1 MSDESGKKAKK
12 AKKKKGA
19 DEGAANAVSVAAH
32 PRAKA
37 AIRRARARTALA
49 AFAIVLLFSLHAGV
63 PGQEA
68 ALRAVL
74 AGLVGNLVGWACALA
89 VWRQIVL
96 QELRMVAEARQER
109 ARARAQSVAD
119 AQAAVAEAAAAN

>member
-1 MSDESGKKAKK
+1 MSDEKKDKK

-19 DEGAANAVSVAAH
+19 DESATNVVSIAAH
-32 PRAKA
+32 PRAKSS
-37 AIRRARARTALA
+37 IRRARARTALA

-68 ALRAVL
+68 VLRAVL

-96 QELRMVAEARQER
+96 QEIRMLHEARLERSR
-109 ARARAQSVAD
+109 ARARAVAD
-119 AQAAVAEAAAAN
+119 AQAAVAEAAAG

>member
-1 MSDESGKKAKK
+1 MSDEPEKKAKK

-19 DEGAANAVSVAAH
+19 DEAASNVVSVAAH
-32 PRAKA
+32 PRAKT
-37 AIRRARARTALA
+37 AIRRLRARTGLA

-74 AGLVGNLVGWACALA
+74 AGLAGNLVGWACALA

-96 QELRMVAEARQER
+96 QELRMVAESRQERHR
-109 ARARAQSVAD
+109 ARARAVAD
-119 AQAAVAEAAAAN
+119 AQAAVADAAVTN

>member
-1 MSDESGKKAKK
+1 MSDKKQ
-12 AKKKKGA
+12 KKKKGGDA
-19 DEGAANAVSVAAH
+19 PEGTFISVSAH

-37 AIRRARARTALA
+37 SIRRARARTALA

-68 ALRAVL
+68 ALRAVV

-109 ARARAQSVAD
+109 VRVRAQAVAD
-119 AQAAVAEAAAAN
+119 AQAAVAEAAATN

>member
-1 MSDESGKKAKK
+1 MSDEPDKKDKK

-19 DEGAANAVSVAAH
+19 DEAGPKAVSVAAH
-32 PRAKA
+32 PRANA
-37 AIRRARARTALA
+37 SVRRARARTALA

-74 AGLVGNLVGWACALA
+74 AGLVGNVVGWACALA

-96 QELRMVAEARQER
+96 QEVRMVVEARQNG
-109 ARARAQSVAD
+109 ARARAQAVAD
-119 AQAAVAEAAAAN
+119 AQAAVAEAAH